1 MSAATRD
8 TAVIDQRTDLVP
20 GKPVVDV
27 RGVGRAFAGRN
38 VLTGID
44 LQVNAGEI
52 VALIGRSGSGKS
64 TLLRILAGLDA
75 EFTGDV

>member
-8 TAVIDQRTDLVP
+8 AAVVAGRTQLVA
-20 GKPVVDV
+20 GTRVVDV
-27 RGVGRAFAGRN
+27 RGLGRAFAGRS
-38 VLTGID
+38 VLQGID

-64 TLLRILAGLDA
+64 TLLRILA
-75 EFTGDV
+75 